1 MNLALVLV
9 ALLEGPGMA
18 LSGPTPPPAFTLY
31 LQQFVNLPSPS
42 PPTLNPPD
50 LPFLNRG
57 QMLLAGLTVA
67 AVLDLAFDPMN
78 REAVLHRLELIT
90 SPNHAAPEN
99 KGPFHV
105 RSWQKEFGQKN
116 HLDRCVHFMIPH
128 LLTRHLTHVL
138 EYGTQLDRTKSLAI
152 ASTTVAILSIADE
165 YVDGIEQDEGFS
177 PLDFL
182 ANLAGVL
189 WAWVRERHGLDFVEI
204 YWDYPR
210 KDPNWK
216 WAWWNNMDAYVFTL
230 RINLLGLFQST
241 SQQPQIFRWWKNYLG
256 YFPYTTLLGERQRP

>member
-1 MNLALVLV
+1 MIPLLLLALL
-9 ALLEGPGMA
+9 APGFT
-18 LSGPTPPPAFTLY
+18 TPNPGQDPILPFALY
-31 LQQFVNLPSPS
+31 LQRFVNLPAGSDPVVS
-42 PPTLNPPD
+42 PPD

-67 AVLDLAFDPMN
+67 AALDLAFDPMN
-78 REAVLHRLELIT
+78 REAVLHRLEMLT

-105 RSWQKEFGQKN
+105 RSWQQELGQKN

-138 EYGTQLDRTKSLAI
+138 AYGTRLNRDQSLWVA
-152 ASTTVAILSIADE
+152 TVAVALVSTADE
-165 YVDGIEQDEGFS
+165 YMDGLERDEGFS
-177 PLDFL
+177 PLDFV
-182 ANLAGVL
+182 ANLSGVA
-189 WAWVRERHGLDFVEI
+189 WAWVREHYGLDFVEI

-210 KDPNWK
+210 KDPNWQ

-230 RINLLGLFQST
+230 RINLMALRS
-241 SQQPQIFRWWKNYLG
+241 SPASQPQLFRWWKNYLG
-256 YFPYTTLLGERQRP
+256 YFPLTTLLGERQRP